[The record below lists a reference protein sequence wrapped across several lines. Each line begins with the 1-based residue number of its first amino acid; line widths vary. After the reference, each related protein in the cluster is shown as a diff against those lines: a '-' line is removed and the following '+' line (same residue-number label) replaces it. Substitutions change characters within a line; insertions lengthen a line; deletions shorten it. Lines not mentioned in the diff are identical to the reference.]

1 MSDSIFLFLSISM
14 EPIGPIGVS
23 YDGGAFLVIGPDYDG
38 GTFLV
43 PTEESYDGGSF

>member
-14 EPIGPIGVS
+14 EPIGVS